1 MEYNYQSYFKQI
13 VDENFLPYSYQ
24 KVVSEKILSGK
35 NLILSVPTG
44 AGKTWAA
51 ILPFLIAQIEKRLDF
66 PQKLIYSLPMRTLTN
81 SIFNE
86 VSEKLNR
93 TTLFEGSTQIQTGE
107 YNNDPTFEGD
117 LVFATIDQ
125 SLSGFLSFPLGLSKV
140 QANINAGAWI
150 GSYLVFDE
158 FHLLDEKR
166 AMATTLGALRMLN
179 GLCQFCI
186 MTATMSEKLMRSLQD
201 VLPNTEIVTL
211 TDFPNDK
218 DKIASLKPT
227 KDKKKVTVC
236 EVALKADVILDKHRE
251 RTIVICNQVE
261 TAQKLYM
268 DIEGRIAGTKVLCLH
283 SRFFDKD
290 RKEKESQLKKL
301 FGRGS
306 QENAILITTQVVEA
320 GMDLSCQTLHTQVSP
335 VNSFLQ
341 RAGRCARFDGET
353 GEIYVYDI
361 EEKSKES
368 EGQEGFRKEEKENK
382 RQYLPYDADLC
393 KDTLNALKSVNTLD
407 GDIPEKLVEKVLN
420 TKEQEIFEEMR
431 TRQFNN
437 DDIKKSWSDC
447 EKNNYRDTIR
457 DIQNIEITLI
467 TEELEYEVVENPY
480 GRQSI
485 GMFYGS
491 FLGWLKKKKKLLPPE
506 EVWNDEDIWLIKELT
521 ESTII
526 DFIDM
531 GQKAEYTLRAADTSR
546 PPLQVFANA
555 NQFGYSPDF
564 GMHIFTDK
572 IDGTVS
578 PQVETKAEKG
588 ILHSLRKDTF
598 YQHNKALLGCFEE
611 KFKSKLRFACSRL
624 SDFLNLPHL
633 EIEEWD
639 KLIYLMIILHD
650 YGKLNANW
658 QTPMR
663 KYQARKETMTEPL
676 YPEILAHTDYDYSD
690 HDKALGK
697 AAGINRRPPH
707 SGIGAFEAIKIIE
720 EQFGDST
727 LADAVAFS
735 IARHHD
741 PFNQGRNEF
750 NIPFENYKEMKR
762 LLEEYGFKTEMERKG
777 GKDKLDAFGS
787 WQARIPY
794 FFLVRILR
802 LCDQKATEDWQK
814 YFTMHTISKS

>member
-1 MEYNYQSYFKQI
+1 MDYQSYFKEI
-13 VDENFLPYSYQ
+13 TGIKFPPYEYQ
-24 KVVSEKILSGK
+24 EAVGAKILSGK

-51 ILPFLIAQIEKRLDF
+51 ILPFLIAQIEKRQDF
-66 PQKLIYSLPMRTLTN
+66 PLKLIYSLPMRALTN
-81 SIFNE
+81 SIYNE
-86 VSEKLNR
+86 VSEKLNK
-93 TTLFEGSTQIQTGE
+93 TNLFEGSAKIQTGE

-166 AMATTLGALRMLN
+166 AMATTLGALKMLN

-186 MTATMSEKLMRSLQD
+186 MTATMSDNLMRSLQEVIPD
-201 VLPNTEIVTL
+201 TEIITL

-227 KDKKKVTVC
+227 KDKKKVTVF
-236 EVALKADVILDKHRE
+236 ELELNADLVLEKHRE

-268 DIEGRIAGTKVLCLH
+268 DIEGKISGTKVLCLH
-283 SRFFDKD
+283 SRFFDMD

-306 QENAILITTQVVEA
+306 KENAILITTQVVEA

-361 EEKSKES
+361 GAKSKEA
-368 EGQEGFRKEEKENK
+368 EGQEGFEKEEKENK

-393 KDTLNALKSVNTLD
+393 KDTLNALREVNTLD
-407 GDIPEKLVEKVLN
+407 GDIPEKLVEKVLDK
-420 TKEQEIFEEMR
+420 KEQEIFEEIKHR
-431 TRQFNN
+431 RFNESAIN
-437 DDIKKSWSDC
+437 IAWHDC
-447 EKNNYRDTIR
+447 QKNNYRETIR
-457 DIQNIEITLI
+457 DIQNIEVTLI
-467 TEELEYEVVENPY
+467 TEDIESEVRKNPF

-491 FLGWLKKKKKLLPPE
+491 FLGWLKKKKEQLPPE
-506 EVWNDEDIWLIKELT
+506 KNWNDEGEWLIKKLELQ
-521 ESTII
+521 EDIFLDSEY
-526 DFIDM
+526 
-531 GQKAEYTLRAADTSR
+531 GQQKVFKLIKDDLEK
-546 PPLQVFANA
+546 PHQQVYANA
-555 NQFGYSPDF
+555 KHFGYSPDY
-564 GMHIFTDK
+564 GLHIFPDK
-572 IDGTVS
+572 ASGVIS
-578 PQVETKAEKG
+578 PNQEAKDHVEKLKP
-588 ILHSLRKDTF
+588 LVMDTF
-598 YQHNKALLGCFEE
+598 YQHNKALIGCFEQ
-611 KFKSKLRFACSRL
+611 KFQTNLRFAYSRL
-624 SDFLNLPHL
+624 SDFMGLRGFGAK
-633 EIEEWD
+633 EWD
-639 KLIYLMIILHD
+639 RLIYLMIILHD

-663 KYQARKETMTEPL
+663 KYQALKELLTDPL
-676 YPEILAHTDYDYSD
+676 YPEILAHTDYEYSD

-707 SGIGAFEAIKIIE
+707 AGIGAFEARIIVE
-720 EQFGDST
+720 ELFESET
-727 LADAVAFS
+727 LAVAVAYA
-735 IARHHD
+735 IARHH
-741 PFNQGRNEF
+741 NATNYERNDF
-750 NIPFENYKEMKR
+750 NIPSENYKEMKR
-762 LLEEYGFKTEMERKG
+762 LLDEYGFETELERKG
-777 GKDKLDAFGS
+777 RKDKLDAFES

-802 LCDQKATEDWQK
+802 ICDQKATEDWQK
-814 YFTMHTISKS
+814 YVQ